1 MSDAYWVSVA
11 AAAEFLGLPA
21 RSLRRA
27 LEQLPRVSRMV
38 ASRHASTESAAESS
52 STYGGCNLA
61 THGVLRQRRH
71 ERSRAPSCY
80 FLALSQVLGDA
91 GKDTGMTVHKYTRR
105 GKPRWVIDNPYRHR
119 KSGKR
124 VRFRKDADVQ
134 TSAAAHAEE
143 RRLIA
148 EYEAHGFIRTPADKR
163 SHVAAE
169 GEPTKPLAFQK
180 AYELFMETNGITR
193 LKLTTRMGYGWSAK
207 AYLLPRWGKVP
218 IAELG
223 YVEFERLD
231 ADLKKLDLKPTTRA
245 NVINAGRSVL
255 RWCVASGRLR
265 DMPRLPQLPKGGE
278 TVVQPPTAAEVIIIR
293 LQNGQAARP
302 PRPGALRRCGSCVR
316 GRFVGWSGRTSTS
329 KESAS
334 SSDERTV
341 YYGKTDTPKSGHQRE
356 IPLTRRLHAL
366 LTEAASRPAP
376 PLHRIL
382 SLPIGT
388 ARSGGRTASFTRSSA
403 RWRRWAS
410 VRRVC
415 TTSGTSS

>member
-1 MSDAYWVSVA
+1 MTSPTD
-11 AAAEFLGLPA
+11 
-21 RSLRRA
+21 
-27 LEQLPRVSRMV
+27 
-38 ASRHASTESAAESS
+38 TE
-52 STYGGCNLA
+52 
-61 THGVLRQRRH
+61 
-71 ERSRAPSCY
+71 
-80 FLALSQVLGDA
+80 
-91 GKDTGMTVHKYTRR
+91 
-105 GKPRWVIDNPYRHR
+105 
-119 KSGKR
+119 SGKR

-163 SHVAAE
+163 SHAAAE

-180 AYELFMETNGITR
+180 AYELFMETKGITR

-255 RWCVASGRLR
+255 RWCVASGHLR

-278 TVVQPPTAAEVIIIR
+278 TVVQPPTADEVVVILTAAKQHVR
-293 LQNGQAARP
+293 L
-302 PRPGALRRCGSCVR
+302 ALALCADAGLRAGEVR
-316 GRFVGWSGRTSTS
+316 GLEWRDVDL
-329 KESAS
+329 KERKLVVR
-334 SSDERTV
+334 RTV

-356 IPLTRRLHAL
+356 IPLTKRLYAL
-366 LTEAASRPAP
+366 LTEAASRPHLLTDPVAP
-376 PLHRIL
+376 NRDGEIWGSNSLLHALQRTL
-382 SLPIGT
+382 EKVGFRSARVHDLRHFFVTEAFKTGGGAPMVQKLAGHRHMQVT
-388 ARSGGRTASFTRSSA
+388 ARYAHADEEATRA
-403 RWRRWAS
+403 VIEAIDRRHGS
-410 VRRVC
+410 
-415 TTSGTSS
+415 